1 MFPLTCV
8 AGLADA
14 AIVLGQVDACAAIVT
29 LVVAVADC
37 LVTVLA
43 CPALH
48 ALALVVTDK
57 ILAGNGVDTW
67 ASLALVRVCERA
79 RSVSRVES
87 LLSNGP
93 NLIVCGD

>member
-14 AIVLGQVDACAAIVT
+14 AIVLGQVDACAAVVT

-48 ALALVVTDK
+48 ALALVVTHK
-57 ILAGNGVDTW
+57 ILAGNGVNAW
-67 ASLALVRVCERA
+67 ASLALIRICERA
-79 RSVSRVES
+79 KSVSGAES
-87 LLSNGP
+87 L
-93 NLIVCGD
+93 